1 MDKMQIRQLLQNNR
15 SVCSIW
21 PDYIMVTDAL
31 SDKTIDAI
39 LSEPLVQGGRVIV
52 CIDHDTPNSS
62 IDIGARQRRLIRWAV
77 EKGLAI
83 ESCQGIGYIR
93 LIEKYIQEGQIVAGT
108 GSHMAGL
115 GSAGVLGI
123 TVTEEELL
131 SVISGRPLQL
141 ACPSVQR
148 IAIRGSMAETVSAQ
162 DAALALL
169 AMLKQTGRTG
179 DLLLFAKE
187 DMTGFSQDQCYDFC
201 HLLQQAGGFSAIIMD
216 TEQTPSMT
224 FDISAVCPLV
234 VQPGKQTHI
243 VPLKEQVPVPVQEV
257 FIGGCRGGKVSDLRA
272 AASVLRGKRIA
283 YRLRL
288 IVAPATSNVYLQAL
302 QEGLIDIFLDAGAVV
317 MNQGCSVCWGRAQGI
332 LDAGETLV
340 STGSYHYPGCSGDVS
355 AKVYLTSPQVAARCA
370 LSGILQE

>member
-77 EKGLAI
+77 EKGLSI

-115 GSAGVLGI
+115 GSAGALGI

-141 ACPSVQR
+141 TCPSVQR

-187 DMTGFSQDQCYDFC
+187 DMTGFSQDQCCDFC

-234 VQPGKQTHI
+234 VQPGNQTHI

-288 IVAPATSNVYLQAL
+288 IVAPATSTVYLQAL

>member
-1 MDKMQIRQLLQNNR
+1 MDKMQIRQILQNNQ

-39 LSEPLVQGGRVIV
+39 LSEPAVQSEKIIV

-93 LIEKYIQEGQIVAGT
+93 LIEKYVQEGQIVAGT

-115 GSAGVLGI
+115 GAAGVLGI
-123 TVTEEELL
+123 TVPEDLL
-131 SVISGRPLQL
+131 PSIVSGRPLQIT
-141 ACPSVQR
+141 CPTVQR
-148 IAIRGSMAETVSAQ
+148 IAIRGSMAETVSVQ

-187 DMTGFSQDQCYDFC
+187 DMTGFSQDLCYDFC
-201 HLLQQAGGFSAIIMD
+201 HLLQQAGAFSAIIMD
-216 TEQTPSMT
+216 TEQAPSMT
-224 FDISAVCPLV
+224 FDVSAVQPLI
-234 VQPGKQTHI
+234 VQPGNQTHI
-243 VPLKEQVPVPVQEV
+243 IPLQEQVPVPIQEV
-257 FIGGCRGGKVSDLRA
+257 FIGGCRGGKLSDLRA
-272 AASVLRGKRIA
+272 AASVLQGKQIA

-288 IVAPATSNVYLQAL
+288 IIAPATSTVYLQAL

-317 MNQGCSVCWGRAQGI
+317 MNQGCSVCWGKAQGI
-332 LDAGETLV
+332 LDAGEVLV

-355 AKVYLTSPQVAARCA
+355 AKVYLVSPQVAARCA